1 MAIGAAE
8 MLITDRLDDA
18 KHRQLVEDYIQSLGD
33 VRG

>member
-8 MLITDRLDDA
+8 MLIKEKLDDA
-18 KHRQLVEDYIQSLGD
+18 RHRQLVEDFIQDLGD